1 MAGRNEDVNNSEKW
15 MYTRDIPD
23 KGLRGFEGSNTIYNF
38 INLSTLFFHSFNK
51 SEPRYTPRILGRRFA
66 LTVTAYKYLDI
77 GISVG
82 STSFVELIL
91 GDNRGNQIV
100 LPWTT
105 WTTIIERRM
114 DIEQLMQS
122 TVGSS
127 LCIQDHLIIEL
138 VKMRDANIVKVT
150 LRDPATSLYMI
161 PTTVLFLFEIE
172 QCVEHVY
179 FNLCQDI
186 QHVNTKYKNFV
197 TILRQNRITDKC
209 QARKVLSEVSD
220 GSSLIECELLA
231 YGLDNIVY
239 EAKIFVI
246 FEEINILKSH
256 LDDYHD
262 INEYSGCKE
271 KTRDNNAGLI
281 QQYVDERNYAGLSS
295 YHDNTHPQSFE
306 NQEGQQRSNCSG
318 QQGFKSYDTLLYFI
332 DDLPDDIF
340 MEYQ

>member
-1 MAGRNEDVNNSEKW
+1 MAGRSEDVNNSEKW

-23 KGLRGFEGSNTIYNF
+23 KGFRGFEGSNTSMNYYVPYPREK
-38 INLSTLFFHSFNK
+38 SEPRYTPKPREVSSDERKTFNK

-220 GSSLIECELLA
+220 GSSLIDCELLA

-239 EAKIFVI
+239 DAK
-246 FEEINILKSH
+246 
-256 LDDYHD
+256 
-262 INEYSGCKE
+262 
-271 KTRDNNAGLI
+271 
-281 QQYVDERNYAGLSS
+281 
-295 YHDNTHPQSFE
+295 
-306 NQEGQQRSNCSG
+306 
-318 QQGFKSYDTLLYFI
+318 
-332 DDLPDDIF
+332 
-340 MEYQ
+340 M